1 MKDKIL
7 IGLSGGVDSSVSLK
21 ILKDKGFKVEALYM
35 KNWDEDDS
43 EQGCNAKEDLEYAS
57 DVCNKL
63 NVKLNTAN
71 FSDEYWNKIFTHF
84 LDSYKSGY
92 TPNPDILC
100 NKYIKF
106 KVFIDH
112 AKKLGFDKIATGH
125 YAKIV
130 KKNNYLYL
138 KVPLDLAKD
147 QTYFL
152 HSLDQKQLSNVIF
165 PLSDITKQDV
175 KKIAEV
181 NSFKS
186 FNKKESMGIC
196 FIGNKKFKNFIKNYI
211 KNSPGKILDFEGNII
226 GEHDGIFYATIGQR
240 EGIGIGGIK
249 NQKNLPWYVYKK
261 DIKNNTLY
269 VCQGND
275 NSLLFTNTIY
285 LKNLHIT
292 DNNEE
297 TILKNSLK
305 CQIRHQGEK
314 HICNISKID
323 NEKYLVNINQPIRA
337 AAPGQSLV
345 LFENDVCLG
354 GGIISDDK
362 HY

>member
-181 NSFKS
+181 NRFKS
-186 FNKKESMGIC
+186 FNKKG
-196 FIGNKKFKNFIKNYI
+196 FFTFK
-211 KNSPGKILDFEGNII
+211 S
-226 GEHDGIFYATIGQR
+226 
-240 EGIGIGGIK
+240 
-249 NQKNLPWYVYKK
+249 
-261 DIKNNTLY
+261 
-269 VCQGND
+269 
-275 NSLLFTNTIY
+275 
-285 LKNLHIT
+285 
-292 DNNEE
+292 
-297 TILKNSLK
+297 
-305 CQIRHQGEK
+305 
-314 HICNISKID
+314 
-323 NEKYLVNINQPIRA
+323 
-337 AAPGQSLV
+337 
-345 LFENDVCLG
+345 
-354 GGIISDDK
+354 
-362 HY
+362 

>member
-1 MKDKIL
+1 MNLDE
-7 IGLSGGVDSSVSLK
+7 
-21 ILKDKGFKVEALYM
+21 LKDKGYKIVT
-35 KNWDEDDS
+35 NWQE
-43 EQGCNAKEDLEYAS
+43 
-57 DVCNKL
+57 CNK
-63 NVKLNTAN
+63 KT
-71 FSDEYWNKIFTHF
+71 IFLF
-84 LDSYKSGY
+84 NSS
-92 TPNPDILC
+92 N
-100 NKYIKF
+100 NSKF
-106 KVFIDH
+106 I
-112 AKKLGFDKIATGH
+112 
-125 YAKIV
+125 
-130 KKNNYLYL
+130 NY
-138 KVPLDLAKD
+138 
-147 QTYFL
+147 
-152 HSLDQKQLSNVIF
+152 KQLAI
-165 PLSDITKQDV
+165 
-175 KKIAEV
+175 
-181 NSFKS
+181 
-186 FNKKESMGIC
+186 NKNCKFFIC
-196 FIGNKKFKNFIKNYI
+196 
-211 KNSPGKILDFEGNII
+211 NIR
-226 GEHDGIFYATIGQR
+226 F
-240 EGIGIGGIK
+240 
-249 NQKNLPWYVYKK
+249 KK

-314 HICNISKID
+314 YICNISKID